1 MVNEADG
8 VRPPKRSDLKR
19 KHDEIKELRE
29 RPMSNVRISSYLMR
43 CAAPHSSYEYL
54 VAPLTCCVPVG
65 GDQPPSGCSEEIQP
79 PRTGQARHR

>member
-29 RPMSNVRISSYLMR
+29 RPMSNVRTFFYYIGLL
-43 CAAPHSSYEYL
+43 CAALRCSALHSPGAL
-54 VAPLTCCVPVG
+54 LG
-65 GDQPPSGCSEEIQP
+65 
-79 PRTGQARHR
+79 AR